1 MPPQRPAEANAAL
14 NVGGYRS
21 AGVLPVAAGC
31 LSDAVGLAD
40 GATLI
45 GVVLIALAV
54 AGGVIVTVNR
64 GRVPEGRAS

>member
-1 MPPQRPAEANAAL
+1 M
-14 NVGGYRS
+14 
-21 AGVLPVAAGC
+21 AAGC